1 MPLSRKSFLKTL
13 GISAL
18 AAPLAGTTMPETSD
32 ILLPNAMMGDQ
43 LGLAS
48 YSLRSFSLDE
58 VISTMTR
65 LNMKH
70 IALKSMHM
78 PLESSDEE
86 IRGIAEKV
94 RKSGLNLYGA
104 GVIYMK
110 TPSEVDNAFRY
121 AKAAG
126 ISMIIGV
133 PNHELL
139 PQVNEIVKQTNI
151 KLAIHNH
158 GPGDELYPSPE
169 SIMMKIKGLDP
180 RVGVCL
186 DIGHAVRIG
195 LDPGQEAKRCGDR
208 LYDMHFKD
216 VNVAA
221 AEGGSIE
228 MGRGVIDLPAFV
240 KTLAKMK
247 YTGVMGL
254 EYEKDGNDP
263 FLGLAE
269 SVGYC
274 RGLFDCSK

>member
-1 MPLSRKSFLKTL
+1 MNLSRKTFLKAM
-13 GISAL
+13 GISL
-18 AAPLAGTTMPETSD
+18 LGAPVGGAMARESMNKLAGEGLMASK
-32 ILLPNAMMGDQ
+32 

-48 YSLRSFSLDE
+48 YSLRSFSLDD
-58 VISTMTR
+58 VIETMKK
-65 LNMKH
+65 LELKYV
-70 IALKSMHM
+70 ALKSMHM

-86 IRGIAEKV
+86 IKQIAEKV
-94 RKSGLNLYGA
+94 RSSGLNLYGA

-110 TPSEVDNAFRY
+110 TADEVSNAFRY

-126 ISMIIGV
+126 IEMIIGV

-139 PQVNEIVKQTNI
+139 SQVNQLVKETGI
-151 KLAIHNH
+151 KVAIHNH

-169 SIMMKIKGLDP
+169 SILIKIKDLDK

-186 DIGHAVRIG
+186 DIGHAIRIG
-195 LDPGQEAKRCGDR
+195 LDPAKEAKRCADR
-208 LYDMHFKD
+208 LYDLHLKD

-228 MGRGVIDLPAFV
+228 MGRGVIDLPSVFN
-240 KTLAKMK
+240 TLGKMK
-247 YTGVMGL
+247 YSGALSL
-254 EYEKDGNDP
+254 EYEKDAKDP

-274 RGLFDCSK
+274 RGLLEDA